1 MLHLIAPHIM
11 NLIGKRQQTSCLK
24 LKRILTR
31 LSSNTKAFDSF
42 LTTTIRNILRNGVL
56 HHLWATKIE
65 IWRIHI
71 FVLWIFFY
79 KQCNLVTGSVCF
91 PCGCS
96 EVRIQLRE
104 IFSQHQ
110 FSLKTY
116 WCLWDIRLVN
126 DPSPSGI
133 ILDISRIITRNI
145 RFSVAIKRFL
155 NQFTSDLFKLFLCIN
170 QPPFKAFVTLRSI

>member
-11 NLIGKRQQTSCLK
+11 LIGMSQQTPCLK

-31 LSSNTKAFDSF
+31 LTSNTKALDPF
-42 LTTTIRNILRNGVL
+42 LTTTIRRRIFQNILRNGVL
-56 HHLWATKIE
+56 HHLWATKIK

-79 KQCNLVTGSVCF
+79 KQSNLVTGSVCF
-91 PCGCS
+91 PCGRS
-96 EVRIQLRE
+96 EVRIQFRE

-110 FSLKTY
+110 LSLKTY
-116 WCLWDIRLVN
+116 WGLWDVRLVN

-133 ILDISRIITRNI
+133 ILDISRILTRNI

-170 QPPFKAFVTLRSI
+170 